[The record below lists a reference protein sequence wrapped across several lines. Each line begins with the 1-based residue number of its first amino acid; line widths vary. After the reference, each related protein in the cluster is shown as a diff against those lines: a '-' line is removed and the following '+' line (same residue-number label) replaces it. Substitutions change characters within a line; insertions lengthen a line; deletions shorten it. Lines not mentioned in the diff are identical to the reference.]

1 MTAMP
6 DELSLKAELINKAI
20 EIFSLKGYAAANLT
34 DITDALGVSRGPVYY
49 HFKDK
54 YGLYEAAYDLWEK
67 ELRENNAR
75 IYAQPY
81 PGILKLLEQTVY
93 NCLDL
98 YKRFHATF
106 FAGIETIPE
115 LAQIKAR
122 FLRVTGEVYDLKLV
136 AVKKAAANGEIRSDI
151 APELIVQMIYVLYD
165 GIRIGWERPELPLK
179 ETDVRKIV
187 AIHMEGLERT
197 CCV

>member
-1 MTAMP
+1 MQDEP
-6 DELSLKAELINKAI
+6 RLKDELIRKAV

-34 DITDALGVSRGPVYY
+34 DITDALRVSRGPVYY

-54 YGLYEAAYDLWEK
+54 YGLYEAAYELWEK
-67 ELRENNAR
+67 ELRENNER

-98 YKRFHATF
+98 YKRYHATF
-106 FAGIETIPE
+106 FAGIETISE
-115 LAQIKAR
+115 LADLKTR
-122 FLRVTGEVYDLKLV
+122 FLRVTSEVYEMKLV
-136 AVKKAAANGEIRSDI
+136 AVKRAIANREIRSDI
-151 APELIVQMIYVLYD
+151 APELIVQMIYILYD

-179 ETDVRKIV
+179 EADIRQII